1 MNTSLESAR
10 SPQRDDDPNV
20 AEWLAAVQTVS
31 PAVRERVAATV
42 RAHAPALAEAFY
54 AEMLSHPKARLYLDT
69 EVVHRRLRGSM
80 QRWLIELFEPRT
92 DETLAAWIAHQ
103 RHVGEVHA
111 RIQVPMHLVARGA
124 RFLKGQ
130 VLHQL
135 RCEGFS
141 PPDTERA
148 LLYIGN
154 LFDLALE
161 LMAESYLRDTQRV
174 ARGEEA
180 FRLHM
185 LTQNMQVERERQR
198 YLLAHW
204 GQELLFALHRGHD
217 PSALPQLRHSE
228 FGLWFTHKGSNIF
241 DATADVQLVQQG
253 MERIDGILL
262 PQLAAHRDGDATSR
276 QALLL
281 QLQCE
286 LDNLQFLV
294 QLLFERHVE
303 LESGRDALTRLLN
316 RRFLAPILAREVHL
330 AQQRRGTFALL
341 LLDIDHFKHVND
353 QHGHDGGDAV
363 LQQTATLLLNQVRS
377 SDFVFRYGGEE
388 FLLVLV
394 DIDPTRALQQAE
406 QLRQRIANHRYEL
419 PNGTT
424 LALTASIGVAAWEG
438 HPDYQYLIQQA
449 DAALYQA
456 KRSGRNRVC
465 LATSTPGPAPTIA
478 A

>member
-1 MNTSLESAR
+1 M
-10 SPQRDDDPNV
+10 
-20 AEWLAAVQTVS
+20 
-31 PAVRERVAATV
+31 RERVAATV

-80 QRWLIELFEPRT
+80 QRWLIELLEPRT
-92 DETLAAWIAHQ
+92 DETLGAWIAHQ

-111 RIQVPMHLVARGA
+111 RIQLPMHLVARGA

-135 RCEGFS
+135 RCEGYS
-141 PPDTERA
+141 PQDTERA
-148 LLYIGN
+148 LLDIGN

-161 LMAESYLRDTQRV
+161 LMAESYVRDTQRV

-180 FRLHM
+180 FRLHT
-185 LTQNMQVERERQR
+185 LTQNMQVERATCWPTGARR
-198 YLLAHW
+198 C
-204 GQELLFALHRGHD
+204 
-217 PSALPQLRHSE
+217 SLRCTAAMIRARCRDCATRS
-228 FGLWFTHKGSNIF
+228 LVSGSRTRA
-241 DATADVQLVQQG
+241 ATSSTQPPNVQLVQQG
-253 MERIDGILL
+253 MERIDEILL
-262 PQLAAHRDGDATSR
+262 SQLAAHRDSDGASW
-276 QALLL
+276 QALLR
-281 QLQCE
+281 QLQSE

-294 QLLFERHVE
+294 QLLFERHIVQK
-303 LESGRDALTRLLN
+303 SGRDALTRLLK
-316 RRFLAPILAREVHL
+316 RRFLAPILGPEVHL

-353 QHGHDGGDAV
+353 QYGHDGGDAV

-394 DIDPTRALQQAE
+394 DVEPAQALKQAE
-406 QLRQRIANHRYEL
+406 QLRQRIADHRYEL
-419 PNGTT
+419 SNGTA

-438 HPDYQYLIQQA
+438 HPDCQYLIQRA

-456 KRSGRNRVC
+456 TRSGRNRVC
-465 LATSTPGPAPTIA
+465 LATSTPGPAPTMA